1 MCCAKMWNSV
11 PNSEKREGIFR
22 DHMTRTSPQSKNRN
36 KQEGKKNASHRA
48 EISSTVAKALGIVDI
63 LASKA
68 ENGISLAELSTILGM
83 PKSST
88 HRYLGTLLEL
98 GLAERNSIDRFYLG
112 TKVIELAG
120 LFLANSDLRNES
132 QPILTELAEMSG
144 ETIHLAM
151 ISGTEVVYISKVE
164 SRHAWGMLS
173 HIGTRL
179 PMYCTALGKSILA
192 FSDNALLQEV
202 LAVSLE
208 PRTPHTITSIE
219 ALKAELEQ
227 IRSRGFAID
236 DEENELGICCVG
248 APIIDYSG
256 KSIAAISISGPRE
269 RMDRERFFQF
279 GSLVRDAAR
288 KISKRRG
295 FVDQKAHESE
305 A

>member
-1 MCCAKMWNSV
+1 MWNSV
-11 PNSEKREGIFR
+11 PNSEIRKGIFR
-22 DHMTRTSPQSKNRN
+22 DHMTRATPKPKNQGEPEEKR
-36 KQEGKKNASHRA
+36 NASPRA

-68 ENGISLAELSTILGM
+68 ENGISLAELSVLLGM
-83 PKSST
+83 PKSTT

-132 QPILTELAEMSG
+132 QPVLIELAEISG

-151 ISGTEVVYISKVE
+151 PSGAEVVYISKVE

-192 FSDNALLQEV
+192 FSDDALLQEV
-202 LAVSLE
+202 LADSLE

-219 ALKAELEQ
+219 ALKEELEKV
-227 IRSRGFAID
+227 RSRGFAID
-236 DEENELGICCVG
+236 DEENEMGICCVG
-248 APIIDYSG
+248 APIIDYG
-256 KSIAAISISGPRE
+256 RKSIAAISISGPRE
-269 RMDRERFFQF
+269 RMDRDRCFQF

-295 FVDQKAHESE
+295 FVDQTAHESE